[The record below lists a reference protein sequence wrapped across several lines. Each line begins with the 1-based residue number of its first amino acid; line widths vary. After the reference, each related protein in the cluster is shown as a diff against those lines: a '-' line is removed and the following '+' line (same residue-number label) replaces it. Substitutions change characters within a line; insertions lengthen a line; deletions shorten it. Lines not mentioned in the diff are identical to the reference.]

1 MTSGDSILQ
10 LSRHIQVAC
19 VAGGLLDHVQ
29 DYPAKIG
36 DALIWPVEG
45 TLGQQGR
52 VQVARSS

>member
-1 MTSGDSILQ
+1 
-10 LSRHIQVAC
+10 VAC

-29 DYPAKIG
+29 DCPAKIG